1 MERSRLTTRVKTVAL
16 AATGALLVSA
26 LLGAAASTPALA
38 APDMSGPAP
47 NFDLEAMSGERVS
60 LADLRG
66 DVVMVN
72 FWATWC
78 GPCRQEMPHLEAL
91 YQRYRDLGFTLLG
104 VNVEEDSS
112 GAGKF
117 LEETP
122 VSFPILFDP
131 KSSVSALY
139 DVVAMPSTVIID
151 RAGNV
156 RFVHH
161 GYKPG
166 YENDY
171 QTQIRTLLRE

>member
-1 MERSRLTTRVKTVAL
+1 MKLHAKSFMPRPITVGLAVAL
-16 AATGALLVSA
+16 TALSA
-26 LLGAAASTPALA
+26 SAV
-38 APDMSGPAP
+38 DIEGPAP
-47 NFDLEAMSGERVS
+47 DFTLQARDGGTVS
-60 LADLRG
+60 VSDLRG
-66 DVVMVN
+66 QVVMIN

-91 YQRYRDLGFTLLG
+91 YERYGELGFSLLG
-104 VNVEEDSS
+104 VNVEEDPS
-112 GAGKF
+112 GADKF

-122 VSFPILFDP
+122 VTFPILFDP
-131 KSSVSALY
+131 ENAVSKLY

-161 GYKPG
+161 GYEPG